1 MRTHGGSM
9 SEGLENEKG
18 VSLEQLQEQLKEYSA
33 TLDSL
38 KSTNERLLHESKTNA
53 EKYRKARDENQ
64 ELSEFK
70 KQKSEIERKQLE
82 ETENWKELLK
92 MEQEEKER
100 ISKERTD
107 YSSKAEKMASLM
119 VDKDLKFQVGRFAPD
134 ARDIDDLIMQVKRE
148 SLTLDEENLTFN
160 GVEEAIESIKQKK
173 PWFFEE
179 AKKTGM
185 VSSLPKVGDVKPDSL
200 NEMSKKQ
207 KEQLFKQALTEL
219 EGQAS

>member
-1 MRTHGGSM
+1 M

-18 VSLEQLQEQLKEYSA
+18 VSLEKLQEQLKEYSE
-33 TLDSL
+33 TLNSL

-64 ELSEFK
+64 ELIDFK

-92 MEQEEKER
+92 MEQDEKER
-100 ISKERTD
+100 ISKERLD

-134 ARDIDDLIMQVKRE
+134 ARDVDDLIMQVKRE
-148 SLTLDEENLTFN
+148 NLTLDEENLTFN

-179 AKKTGM
+179 PKKAGM
-185 VSSLPKVGDVKPDSL
+185 INSLPKVGDVKPDSL
-200 NEMSKKQ
+200 SEMSSEQ
-207 KEQLFKQALTEL
+207 KEQLFKQALTDL